1 MSDEKQQQTEVARF
15 YTRSR
20 KFPRL
25 IGRLHDGT
33 KIPGG
38 PYTVAQSIVAA
49 VLLALGL
56 VTRGLWGTGTILVD
70 IPIVLLVAWGGAWG
84 AGRLPATRRNVASIL
99 LGAFGAVFSPAA
111 GEYQEQTVR
120 LRPPHFAGGTTT
132 ISGTAATS
140 TTTRPQTTGTPAP
153 VLPTPAIAVV
163 EETHAAAAELVSA
176 GTASARTPVTGVER
190 LLAQARGSKK
200 E

>member
-1 MSDEKQQQTEVARF
+1 MSDEKQQTEVARF

-38 PYTVAQSIVAA
+38 PYTVTQAIVAA

-84 AGRLPATRRNVASIL
+84 AGRLPATRRNIGSIL
-99 LGAFGAVFSPAA
+99 IGAVGAMFRPAA
-111 GEYQEQTVR
+111 GKYREQTVK
-120 LRPPHFAGGTTT
+120 LGPPHFAGGTAVIGGVTT
-132 ISGTAATS
+132 P
-140 TTTRPQTTGTPAP
+140 TTTQPKPAVPAPAP
-153 VLPTPAIAVV
+153 VPAPPAI
-163 EETHAAAAELVSA
+163 EEIPAQAAELVPA
-176 GTASARTPVTGVER
+176 GATARTPVTGVER

>member
-1 MSDEKQQQTEVARF
+1 MSDEKQQTEVARF

-38 PYTVAQSIVAA
+38 PYTVTQAIVAA

-84 AGRLPATRRNVASIL
+84 AGRLPATRRNIGSIL
-99 LGAFGAVFSPAA
+99 LGAVGAIFRPAA
-111 GEYQEQTVR
+111 GKYREQTVK
-120 LRPPHFAGGTTT
+120 LSPPHFAGGTAVIGDAKTP
-132 ISGTAATS
+132 
-140 TTTRPQTTGTPAP
+140 TTTHPEPAA
-153 VLPTPAIAVV
+153 PATAPAAASAVV
-163 EETHAAAAELVSA
+163 EETRAPVTAELVTIGSA
-176 GTASARTPVTGVER
+176 PARTPVTGVER
-190 LLAQARGSKK
+190 LLAQAGGSKK

>member
-1 MSDEKQQQTEVARF
+1 MSDEKQQQTEVAQF

-38 PYTVAQSIVAA
+38 PYTVTQGIVAA

-99 LGAFGAVFSPAA
+99 LGAFGAAFSPTT
-111 GEYQEQTVR
+111 GKYQEQTVR
-120 LRPPHFAGGTTT
+120 LRPPHLAGGTTT
-132 ISGTAATS
+132 IGGTAATS
-140 TTTRPQTTGTPAP
+140 TTTRPQVTGTPAP
-153 VLPTPAIAVV
+153 VVPTPAIAAV
-163 EETHAAAAELVSA
+163 EETPAAAVELVSA
-176 GTASARTPVTGVER
+176 GTTSARTPVTGVER
-190 LLAQARGSKK
+190 LLAQARGTKK

>member
-1 MSDEKQQQTEVARF
+1 MSDEKQQSEVARF

-38 PYTVAQSIVAA
+38 PYTVTQAIVAA

-84 AGRLPATRRNVASIL
+84 AGRLPATRRNVGSIL
-99 LGAFGAVFSPAA
+99 LGAVGAMFRPAA
-111 GEYQEQTVR
+111 GKYREQTVK
-120 LRPPHFAGGTTT
+120 LNPPHFAGGTAV
-132 ISGTAATS
+132 IGG
-140 TTTRPQTTGTPAP
+140 TTTPTTTQPKPAVPAPVPVVAPTALEETPAP
-153 VLPTPAIAVV
+153 
-163 EETHAAAAELVSA
+163 AAGELVPA
-176 GTASARTPVTGVER
+176 GAAPARTPVTGVER

>member
-1 MSDEKQQQTEVARF
+1 MSDEKQQSEVARF

-38 PYTVAQSIVAA
+38 PYTVTQGVVAA

-56 VTRGLWGTGTILVD
+56 VTRGIWGTGTILVD
-70 IPIVLLVAWGGAWG
+70 IPIVLIAAWGGAWG
-84 AGRLPATRRNVASIL
+84 AGRLPTTRRNFGSIL
-99 LGAFGAVFSPAA
+99 LGIFGAMFRPSA
-111 GEYQEQTVR
+111 GKYQEQTVK
-120 LRPPHFAGGTTT
+120 LRPPHFAAGTTV
-132 ISGTAATS
+132 ISGVTATS
-140 TTTRPQTTGTPAP
+140 TTKNELTARPQPIAAP
-153 VLPTPAIAVV
+153 VPAAV
-163 EETHAAAAELVSA
+163 EEPLAPAAELVPA
-176 GTASARTPVTGVER
+176 GSTPARTPVTGVER